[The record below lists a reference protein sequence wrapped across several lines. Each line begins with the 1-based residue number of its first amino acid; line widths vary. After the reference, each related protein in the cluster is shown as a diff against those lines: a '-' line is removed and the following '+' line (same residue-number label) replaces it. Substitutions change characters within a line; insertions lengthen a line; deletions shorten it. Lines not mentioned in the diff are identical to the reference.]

1 MQQSQSNGEFK
12 LDLHAASAADVYLAC
27 PHLDA
32 AAWALVKDLDQDT
45 IAAAGDFPDV
55 EFDAE
60 RARRIMAGCAGVLAV
75 LTEAGND
82 SPSFTRVVRELRLAA
97 ELGLPLA
104 VIHHSSVPVTLEA
117 SAAATT
123 LQLADAEPIAVSPSS
138 LHGPFAFGDRAG
150 GRELRAALGNFVPAV
165 VREAV
170 AVRPYAFLIG
180 RLERDFTHA
189 RAAIRAAVEAEAG
202 ISCLWADDG
211 RHQTN
216 VDSIRENTRLL
227 IKHANFVIADLTLG
241 VESPEREN
249 PSRAHEIGMSIGYE
263 RKLML
268 SSQEPRRDPYFS
280 IGDMQMVFW
289 TNEDDL
295 YSTVRSWIRPRRHAI
310 GRWVFNHQLPDVY
323 PDYDARLG
331 QPAFAY
337 DPSQRYIGPKTDL
350 SRG

>member
-1 MQQSQSNGEFK
+1 MMPHDPRENGFALEI
-12 LDLHAASAADVYLAC
+12 HASAAADVYLCC
-27 PHLDA
+27 PRLDA
-32 AAWALVKDLDQDT
+32 AAWSLVKALDQDS
-45 IAAAGDFPDV
+45 IAVVGDFTDAD
-55 EFDAE
+55 FDAD
-60 RARRIMAGCAGVLAV
+60 RLRRIVRGCAGAIVIV
-75 LTEAGND
+75 PD
-82 SPSFTRVVRELRLAA
+82 SGEHMRGRLEDELRIVADA
-97 ELGLPLA
+97 GLPLA
-104 VIHHSSVPVTLEA
+104 IVHHGNVDLFRHMPSL
-117 SAAATT
+117 
-123 LQLADAEPIAVSPSS
+123 LQGPFVYEPRPSS
-138 LHGPFAFGDRAG
+138 SRAWPSLLEPFIG
-150 GRELRAALGNFVPAV
+150 AV

-189 RAAIRAAVEAEAG
+189 RDAIRAAVESEAG
-202 ISCLWADDG
+202 ITCLWADDG

-289 TNEDDL
+289 THEGDL
-295 YSTVRSWIRPRRHAI
+295 YATVKSWIRPRRHAI
-310 GRWVFNHQLPDVY
+310 GRCVLNHQLPDVL
-323 PDYDARLG
+323 PDYEARLG
-331 QPAFAY
+331 RPTFVY
-337 DPSQRYIGPKTDL
+337 DPGQRYIGPKTDL

>member
-1 MQQSQSNGEFK
+1 MMEHGHQENGFALEI
-12 LDLHAASAADVYLAC
+12 HAIAAADIYFCC
-27 PHLDA
+27 PRLDA
-32 AAWALVKDLDQDT
+32 AAWSLVKALDQDS
-45 IAAAGDFPDV
+45 IAVVGDFADG
-55 EFDAE
+55 EFDAD
-60 RARRIMAGCAGVLAV
+60 RVRRIVGGCAGAIVMLPAAEDELASSRV
-75 LTEAGND
+75 ENELRIVAEAG
-82 SPSFTRVVRELRLAA
+82 R
-97 ELGLPLA
+97 PLA
-104 VIHHSSVPVTLEA
+104 IVHQGNV
-117 SAAATT
+117 
-123 LQLADAEPIAVSPSS
+123 DALRSMPSL
-138 LHGPFAFGDRAG
+138 LHGPFVYGPRPGG
-150 GRELRAALGNFVPAV
+150 GRASTPFLEPFIAAA
-165 VREAV
+165 VREAI
-170 AVRPYAFLIG
+170 AVRPYGFLIG

-189 RAAIRAAVEAEAG
+189 RAAIRAAAEAEAG
-202 ISCLWADDG
+202 ITCLWADDG

-289 TNEDDL
+289 THEADL
-295 YSTVRSWIRPRRHAI
+295 HATVRSWIRPRRHAI
-310 GRWVFNHQLPDVY
+310 GRCVLNHQLPDVF

-331 QPAFAY
+331 RPSFVY
-337 DPSQRYIGPKTDL
+337 DPSRRYIGPKTDL